1 MRSKNKG
8 KAKEWLRAVIDAAVI
23 LLRMFVF
30 LWPTKVEG
38 VSMCPSVND
47 NDRVAICRFAAFA
60 DMYGRGDLVVFDMDD
75 YKENMIKRIIAV
87 GGDTVLIKDGN
98 VYVNGELVHED
109 YIQGYTDGYVYM
121 SVPTDSVFV
130 MGDNREKSIDSRRFG
145 TVKKDDI
152 YGKVLLRYFPFN
164 KITIF
169 G

>member
-8 KAKEWLRAVIDAAVI
+8 KVKEWLRAVIDAAVI
-23 LLRMFVF
+23 LLIMFVF

-47 NDRVAICRFAAFA
+47 NDRVAICRFAAVA

-109 YIQGYTDGYVYM
+109 
-121 SVPTDSVFV
+121 
-130 MGDNREKSIDSRRFG
+130 
-145 TVKKDDI
+145 
-152 YGKVLLRYFPFN
+152 
-164 KITIF
+164 
-169 G
+169 

>member
-1 MRSKNKG
+1 MGRLIYRSS
-8 KAKEWLRAVIDAAVI
+8 LFI
-23 LLRMFVF
+23 MFVF

-47 NDRVAICRFAAFA
+47 NDRVAICRFAAVA

-75 YKENMIKRIIAV
+75 YKENMIKRIIAF
-87 GGDTVLIKDGN
+87 GGDTVLINDGN
-98 VYVNGELVHED
+98 VYVNGELIHED

>member
-1 MRSKNKG
+1 MWCLTWTTIRKH
-8 KAKEWLRAVIDAAVI
+8 D
-23 LLRMFVF
+23 
-30 LWPTKVEG
+30 
-38 VSMCPSVND
+38 
-47 NDRVAICRFAAFA
+47 
-60 DMYGRGDLVVFDMDD
+60 
-75 YKENMIKRIIAV
+75 KRIIAV

-109 YIQGYTDGYVYM
+109 YIQCYTDGYIYM